1 MPLASFIGRR
11 AMQAFS
17 KALPPL
23 GDTERAALEAG
34 TVGFEGRLFAGH
46 PDFDALSAM
55 GPNRLSEREQ
65 AFLDNEVRELCRMLD
80 DHAIDQA
87 RDLPPEVWRYLRE
100 KRFFGM
106 IIPEEFGGLGFGHHA
121 HATVVARIAT
131 VNVATAVTVMVPNSL
146 GPAELLLR
154 YGTNTQK
161 AHYLP
166 RLADGRELPC
176 FGLTSPYAGSD
187 AASIPDRGVLVERE
201 VDGHR
206 VRGFLVDFDKRYI
219 TLAPVATVVGLAFH
233 AVDESRP
240 EGERE
245 LGITCALI
253 PVPQAGMEIGRRH
266 RPMDSAFMN
275 GPIHGR
281 QVFVPMEWIIGGEQ
295 QVGQGW
301 RMLMECLAAGRA
313 ISLPALGSAMQQT
326 ALYVANGYG
335 QIREQF
341 GMPVGR
347 FHAVAGLVAQ
357 MSAELYASDAARRFT
372 AAALDKGERPSVAS
386 AILKVQ
392 LTEAGRRAV
401 NHGMDILGGKGI
413 ISGPSNLLG
422 VAYRQA
428 PIAITVEGANI
439 LTRALIVFGQ
449 GAVRCHPH
457 VLDEMAAVQAGD
469 ETALGEAL
477 MAHGRHVAVNLWRS
491 LFGAPLIGSP
501 PDDLAHEARLIARM
515 SAKYALTADLAMGL
529 LGGKLKRMEL
539 LSARLGDVLAHLY
552 LASACMWRYGVEQ
565 APEMLPFAR
574 AAIRLQIDEAG
585 SILRDLYANLPTRGR
600 RLIGAMVL
608 RRTAHLAP
616 LRDVQL
622 LELAELLRKDPRI
635 VERLA
640 PDLSE
645 PAAGGLRD
653 LMQAMELG
661 AKLGDGTAALNKVLR
676 RTNSLEEAARSS
688 TDPELALAYLK
699 AADKVIQVD
708 DFEGP
713 PRDGEGRADFSEPA
727 AAVAVPP
734 APPVRPPS
742 VRPPER
748 TIRPRVP
755 AA

>member
-1 MPLASFIGRR
+1 M
-11 AMQAFS
+11 
-17 KALPPL
+17 
-23 GDTERAALEAG
+23 
-34 TVGFEGRLFAGH
+34 
-46 PDFDALSAM
+46 
-55 GPNRLSEREQ
+55 
-65 AFLDNEVRELCRMLD
+65 
-80 DHAIDQA
+80 
-87 RDLPPEVWRYLRE
+87 
-100 KRFFGM
+100 
-106 IIPEEFGGLGFGHHA
+106 
-121 HATVVARIAT
+121 
-131 VNVATAVTVMVPNSL
+131 
-146 GPAELLLR
+146 
-154 YGTNTQK
+154 
-161 AHYLP
+161 
-166 RLADGRELPC
+166 
-176 FGLTSPYAGSD
+176 
-187 AASIPDRGVLVERE
+187 
-201 VDGHR
+201 
-206 VRGFLVDFDKRYI
+206 
-219 TLAPVATVVGLAFH
+219 
-233 AVDESRP
+233 
-240 EGERE
+240 
-245 LGITCALI
+245 
-253 PVPQAGMEIGRRH
+253 
-266 RPMDSAFMN
+266 
-275 GPIHGR
+275 R
-281 QVFVPMEWIIGGEQ
+281 QPWPTWIIGGEQ

-335 QIREQF
+335 RIREQF

-372 AAALDKGERPSVAS
+372 AAALDRGERPSVAS

-457 VLDEMAAVQAGD
+457 VLDEMAAVQAKD
-469 ETALGEAL
+469 ETALGKAL

-491 LFGAPLIGSP
+491 LFGAPVLGSP
-501 PDDLAHEARLIARM
+501 PDELVHEARLIARM
-515 SAKYALTADLAMGL
+515 SAKYALTADLAMGM

-552 LASACMWRYGVEQ
+552 LASACVWRYGVER
-565 APEMLPFAR
+565 APEMLPFAK

-585 SILRDLYANLPTRGR
+585 GILRDLYANLPAPGR
-600 RLIGAMVL
+600 RVIGSLVL

-616 LRDVQL
+616 LRDLQL
-622 LELAELLRKDPRI
+622 LELADLLRKDPRI
-635 VERLA
+635 VGRLA

-645 PAAGGLRD
+645 PAAGGLLD
-653 LMQAMELG
+653 LMHAMELG

-676 RTNSLEEAARSS
+676 RTNSLEEAARSAP
-688 TDPELALAYLK
+688 DPELALAYLK

-713 PRDGEGRADFSEPA
+713 PRDAQGRADLSPP
-727 AAVAVPP
+727 AAVA
-734 APPVRPPS
+734 APPVPSAQPPS
-742 VRPPER
+742 AHPQER
-748 TIRPRVP
+748 TTPPRVP

>member
-1 MPLASFIGRR
+1 
-11 AMQAFS
+11 
-17 KALPPL
+17 
-23 GDTERAALEAG
+23 
-34 TVGFEGRLFAGH
+34 
-46 PDFDALSAM
+46 
-55 GPNRLSEREQ
+55 
-65 AFLDNEVRELCRMLD
+65 
-80 DHAIDQA
+80 
-87 RDLPPEVWRYLRE
+87 
-100 KRFFGM
+100 
-106 IIPEEFGGLGFGHHA
+106 
-121 HATVVARIAT
+121 
-131 VNVATAVTVMVPNSL
+131 
-146 GPAELLLR
+146 
-154 YGTNTQK
+154 
-161 AHYLP
+161 
-166 RLADGRELPC
+166 
-176 FGLTSPYAGSD
+176 
-187 AASIPDRGVLVERE
+187 
-201 VDGHR
+201 
-206 VRGFLVDFDKRYI
+206 
-219 TLAPVATVVGLAFH
+219 
-233 AVDESRP
+233 
-240 EGERE
+240 
-245 LGITCALI
+245 
-253 PVPQAGMEIGRRH
+253 
-266 RPMDSAFMN
+266 
-275 GPIHGR
+275 
-281 QVFVPMEWIIGGEQ
+281 
-295 QVGQGW
+295 
-301 RMLMECLAAGRA
+301 
-313 ISLPALGSAMQQT
+313 
-326 ALYVANGYG
+326 
-335 QIREQF
+335 
-341 GMPVGR
+341 
-347 FHAVAGLVAQ
+347 
-357 MSAELYASDAARRFT
+357 
-372 AAALDKGERPSVAS
+372 
-386 AILKVQ
+386 
-392 LTEAGRRAV
+392 
-401 NHGMDILGGKGI
+401 
-413 ISGPSNLLG
+413 
-422 VAYRQA
+422 
-428 PIAITVEGANI
+428 
-439 LTRALIVFGQ
+439 VFGQ

-457 VLDEMAAVQAGD
+457 VLDEMAAVQAKD
-469 ETALGEAL
+469 ETTLGKAL

-491 LFGAPLIGSP
+491 LFGAPLVGSP

-713 PRDGEGRADFSEPA
+713 PRDGEGRADFSELA